1 MSFREWLKK
10 LLTFKTNGD
19 NIITMTIQDR
29 LKDLVEKKGLRRVAQ
44 ELGIDHGQL
53 YRSIHSDLRL
63 STLQSILN
71 YFGYDLKIVKRKE
84 AKEEDHPGQDGET
97 IL

>member
-1 MSFREWLKK
+1 
-10 LLTFKTNGD
+10 
-19 NIITMTIQDR
+19 MTIQGR
-29 LKDLVEKKGLRRVAQ
+29 LMDLVRKRGLRRVAQ

-71 YFGYDLKIVKRKE
+71 LFGYELKIVKRMETKD
-84 AKEEDHPGQDGET
+84 KGGDRPGQDGET
-97 IL
+97 TS

>member
-1 MSFREWLKK
+1 
-10 LLTFKTNGD
+10 
-19 NIITMTIQDR
+19 MTIQDR
-29 LKDLVEKKGLRRVAQ
+29 LKDLVGKRGLRRVAQ

-71 YFGYDLKIVKRKE
+71 LFGYDLKFVKRKGV
-84 AKEEDHPGQDGET
+84 KDKRGDRPGQDGET
-97 IL
+97 TSCWERGEA

>member
-1 MSFREWLKK
+1 M
-10 LLTFKTNGD
+10 
-19 NIITMTIQDR
+19 
-29 LKDLVEKKGLRRVAQ
+29 DLVRKRGLRRVAQ

-71 YFGYDLKIVKRKE
+71 LFGYELKIVKRKE
-84 AKEEDHPGQDGET
+84 KKDKGGDRPGQDGET
-97 IL
+97 TS

>member
-1 MSFREWLKK
+1 LTLKID
-10 LLTFKTNGD
+10 GD
-19 NIITMTIQDR
+19 NLITMTIQGR
-29 LKDLVEKKGLRRVAQ
+29 LMDLVRERGLRRVAQ

-71 YFGYDLKIVKRKE
+71 LFGYELKIVKRKE
-84 AKEEDHPGQDGET
+84 TKDKGGDRPGQDGET
-97 IL
+97 TS

>member
-1 MSFREWLKK
+1 MTLKID
-10 LLTFKTNGD
+10 GD
-19 NIITMTIQDR
+19 NLITMTIQGR
-29 LKDLVEKKGLRRVAQ
+29 LMDLVRERGLRRVAQ

-71 YFGYDLKIVKRKE
+71 LFGYELKIVKRKE
-84 AKEEDHPGQDGET
+84 TKDKGGDRPGQDGET
-97 IL
+97 TS